1 MSDGAGETEFLYV
14 HVVAGALRAA
24 VVCGVMCG
32 GGERV
37 SREVVCGG
45 GEGVSG
51 EVVCRGGNGVG
62 RGEGGGDV
70 GWRVCVG
77 WSGCEWQAYLIGR
90 KSHLFH

>member
-24 VVCGVMCG
+24 VVCGVM
-32 GGERV
+32 
-37 SREVVCGG
+37 CGG